1 MIWSYDIFKK
11 LGVESMDQNII
22 KNICLE
28 LNVKEFQVNNTL
40 NLLSEGATI
49 PFIARY
55 RKEATGNLDENQI
68 SKINEVYT
76 YQVNLLKRKE
86 DVIRLIDEKGLLT
99 DELRESIMAASK
111 LVEIEDLYRPFKE
124 KKKTKATEA
133 IKLGLEP
140 LAKEIFRENKNIRE
154 EAKKYLND
162 KVLDIDFALEQANYI
177 VAESISDNAN
187 FRKYIR
193 ANTFKFGILKTS
205 KKKKAED
212 ENQVYE
218 MYYDYS
224 EPVKNVKQHR
234 VLAINR
240 GEKEGVL
247 SVSIDTNNEYL
258 ENYLK
263 GKLIHKNNEDTT
275 KLLELAIKDAL
286 KRLILPSV
294 EREIRSELTE
304 NAEVSAISNF
314 SKNLYNLLMQPP
326 IKSKTVLGFD
336 PAFRTGCKLA
346 VISGTGEMEHI
357 DVIYPHEPKN
367 EIEKSK
373 AKILDLISKYNV
385 DIIAIGNGTASRES
399 EAFVAKVIKE
409 ATRPV
414 SYIIVNEAGASVYS
428 ASKLAQTEF
437 PTLHVEER
445 SAVSI
450 ARRLIDPLSEL
461 VKIEPKSIG
470 VGMYQHDVSEKKLDE
485 ELTFVV
491 STAVNSVGVNVNTAS
506 RELLNYISGMN
517 KKMIDKLME
526 YKKSCGKILE
536 RKELSKV
543 FSAKV
548 YEQAIGF
555 LRIPDGSNILDKTAI
570 HPESYNIAL
579 QILNLFSLS
588 LSDIGG
594 EKIGKVLASVDCEDL
609 ANKLNSDPYTVED
622 IIKCF
627 ISPLRDPRDS
637 IKAPILK
644 SDILT
649 LEDLSIGMELEGV
662 VRNVIDFGAFID
674 IGLKNDGL
682 VHISQISEDYIKHPN
697 EVLNVGDIV
706 KCYVLDINTEKKKVA
721 LTLIANNVKIIK

>member
-1 MIWSYDIFKK
+1 
-11 LGVESMDQNII
+11 MDQNII

-28 LNVKEFQVNNTL
+28 LSVKEFQVNNTL

-637 IKAPILK
+637 INAPILK

>member
-1 MIWSYDIFKK
+1 
-11 LGVESMDQNII
+11 MDQNII

-28 LNVKEFQVNNTL
+28 LSVKEFQVNNTL

-437 PTLHVEER
+437 PTLHVDER

>member
-1 MIWSYDIFKK
+1 
-11 LGVESMDQNII
+11 MDQNII

-28 LNVKEFQVNNTL
+28 LSVKEFQVNNTL

-193 ANTFKFGILKTS
+193 ANTFKFGILKTT

-637 IKAPILK
+637 INAPILK

>member
-1 MIWSYDIFKK
+1 
-11 LGVESMDQNII
+11 
-22 KNICLE
+22 
-28 LNVKEFQVNNTL
+28 
-40 NLLSEGATI
+40 
-49 PFIARY
+49 
-55 RKEATGNLDENQI
+55 
-68 SKINEVYT
+68 
-76 YQVNLLKRKE
+76 
-86 DVIRLIDEKGLLT
+86 
-99 DELRESIMAASK
+99 
-111 LVEIEDLYRPFKE
+111 
-124 KKKTKATEA
+124 
-133 IKLGLEP
+133 
-140 LAKEIFRENKNIRE
+140 
-154 EAKKYLND
+154 
-162 KVLDIDFALEQANYI
+162 
-177 VAESISDNAN
+177 
-187 FRKYIR
+187 
-193 ANTFKFGILKTS
+193 
-205 KKKKAED
+205 
-212 ENQVYE
+212 
-218 MYYDYS
+218 
-224 EPVKNVKQHR
+224 
-234 VLAINR
+234 
-240 GEKEGVL
+240 
-247 SVSIDTNNEYL
+247 
-258 ENYLK
+258 
-263 GKLIHKNNEDTT
+263 
-275 KLLELAIKDAL
+275 
-286 KRLILPSV
+286 
-294 EREIRSELTE
+294 
-304 NAEVSAISNF
+304 
-314 SKNLYNLLMQPP
+314 
-326 IKSKTVLGFD
+326 
-336 PAFRTGCKLA
+336 
-346 VISGTGEMEHI
+346 
-357 DVIYPHEPKN
+357 
-367 EIEKSK
+367 
-373 AKILDLISKYNV
+373 
-385 DIIAIGNGTASRES
+385 
-399 EAFVAKVIKE
+399 
-409 ATRPV
+409 
-414 SYIIVNEAGASVYS
+414 
-428 ASKLAQTEF
+428 
-437 PTLHVEER
+437 
-445 SAVSI
+445 
-450 ARRLIDPLSEL
+450 
-461 VKIEPKSIG
+461 
-470 VGMYQHDVSEKKLDE
+470 MYQHDVSEKKLDE

-662 VRNVIDFGAFID
+662 VRNVIDFGAFVD

-682 VHISQISEDYIKHPN
+682 IHISEISDDFIKHPS

>member
-1 MIWSYDIFKK
+1 
-11 LGVESMDQNII
+11 MDQNII

-28 LNVKEFQVNNTL
+28 LSVKEFQVNNTL

-162 KVLDIDFALEQANYI
+162 KVLDVDFALEQANYI

-304 NAEVSAISNF
+304 TAEVSAISNF

-428 ASKLAQTEF
+428 ASKLAQVEF

>member
-1 MIWSYDIFKK
+1 MND
-11 LGVESMDQNII
+11 NII
-22 KNICLE
+22 KEICLE
-28 LNVKEFQVNNTL
+28 LNIKEYQVKNTL
-40 NLLSEGATI
+40 ALLQEEATI

-99 DELRESIMAASK
+99 DELKLEIMKASK
-111 LVEIEDLYRPFKE
+111 LVDVEDLYRPFKE

-140 LAKEIFRENKNIRE
+140 LAKEIFRENKNIE
-154 EAKKYLND
+154 EFAKQFVNENVKDVEN
-162 KVLDIDFALEQANYI
+162 ALEQACYI
-177 VAESISDNAN
+177 VAENISDDAK

-193 ANTFKFGILKTS
+193 DNTMKFGVLKAV
-205 KKKKAED
+205 KKKKSED

-218 MYYDYS
+218 MYYDFS
-224 EPVKNVKQHR
+224 EAVKNVKPHR
-234 VLAINR
+234 VLAIMR
-240 GEKEGVL
+240 GEKEGIL
-247 SVSIDTNNEYL
+247 SVCVDYNLEFL

-263 GKLIHKNNEDTT
+263 SKLIHKHGQRSEE
-275 KLLELAIKDAL
+275 LLSISITDAL
-286 KRLILPSV
+286 KRLIMPSI
-294 EREIRSELTE
+294 EREVRQELISM
-304 NAEVSAISNF
+304 AETSAIANF
-314 SKNLYNLLMQPP
+314 SQNLRNLLMQPP
-326 IKSKTVLGFD
+326 IKNKTVLGFD

-346 VISGTGEMEHI
+346 VISQTGEMLHI

-367 EIEKSK
+367 EVEKSK
-373 AKILDLISKYNV
+373 KKVLDLIDKYKI

-399 EAFVAKVIKE
+399 EAFVASLIPE
-409 ATRPV
+409 AKRDV

-428 ASKLAQTEF
+428 ASKLAQDEF

-461 VKIEPKSIG
+461 VKIEPKAIG
-470 VGMYQHDVSEKKLDE
+470 VGMYQHDVTPKKLDE

-491 STAVNSVGVNVNTAS
+491 SSAVNSVGVNVNTAS

-517 KKMIDKLME
+517 KRVIDKLMD
-526 YKKSCGKILE
+526 YKAKVGNIIE
-536 RKELSKV
+536 RKELAKI
-543 FSAKV
+543 FSDKV

-555 LRIPDGSNILDKTAI
+555 LRIVDGKNVLDKTSI
-570 HPESYNIAL
+570 HPESYEVAKG
-579 QILNLFSLS
+579 ILNKYNLELTDIGTDKVKVLVNANKEELAQSLS
-588 LSDIGG
+588 SDI
-594 EKIGKVLASVDCEDL
+594 
-609 ANKLNSDPYTVED
+609 YTIED
-622 IIKCF
+622 IIKSL

-637 IKAPILK
+637 LAAPRLK

-649 LEDLSIGMELEGV
+649 IDDLSVGMELEGV
-662 VRNVIDFGAFID
+662 VRNVIDFGAFVD

-682 VHISQISEDYIKHPN
+682 IHISQMSEEYIKHPS
-697 EVLNVGDIV
+697 EVLQVGDII
-706 KCYVLDINTEKKKVA
+706 KCYVLEINKEKKKVA
-721 LTLIANNVKIIK
+721 LTLKTSSFKN

>member
-1 MIWSYDIFKK
+1 M
-11 LGVESMDQNII
+11 
-22 KNICLE
+22 
-28 LNVKEFQVNNTL
+28 
-40 NLLSEGATI
+40 
-49 PFIARY
+49 
-55 RKEATGNLDENQI
+55 
-68 SKINEVYT
+68 
-76 YQVNLLKRKE
+76 
-86 DVIRLIDEKGLLT
+86 
-99 DELRESIMAASK
+99 
-111 LVEIEDLYRPFKE
+111 
-124 KKKTKATEA
+124 
-133 IKLGLEP
+133 
-140 LAKEIFRENKNIRE
+140 
-154 EAKKYLND
+154 
-162 KVLDIDFALEQANYI
+162 EQANYI

-437 PTLHVEER
+437 PTVHVEER

>member
-28 LNVKEFQVNNTL
+28 LSVKEFQVNNTL